1 MRDVTPL
8 LFASS
13 SANDTGQHEKL
24 MEENVENVENQAIE
38 KKEKGSFCQFWFL
51 IKWRLLLDPEFLI
64 LASGVTL
71 SFNCMVSYIS
81 QMRNITMEKGISM
94 EGTADIL
101 SILGVVEMVGMPLHG
116 FIGDKL
122 PLHKLTSTPRR
133 LIFASSCLGIAILF
147 NILTTTVGFADTAL
161 VMSCIVLVW
170 GSITVNLVL
179 VFAEVFRPDLP
190 SAIGLSNALRALSAP
205 LVGLMVG
212 GLKEHTGNL
221 DASLHSL
228 SATLVICT
236 LVWALHRC
244 CLRQKGNSSELT

>member
-1 MRDVTPL
+1 MRDVTPFL
-8 LFASS
+8 SGSS
-13 SANDTGQHEKL
+13 TSANDTGQNEKL
-24 MEENVENVENQAIE
+24 MDENVEKQAAE
-38 KKEKGSFCQFWFL
+38 KKEKNFFCSFWFL

-64 LASGVTL
+64 LTSGVTL

-81 QMRNITMEKGISM
+81 QIRNITMEKGIGM

-122 PLHKLTSTPRR
+122 PLHKLTSKPRR
-133 LIFASSCLGIAILF
+133 LIFSSSCLGIAILF
-147 NILTTTVGFADTAL
+147 NILTTTVGFADTTL
-161 VMSCIVLVW
+161 VMSCIILVW

-190 SAIGLSNALRALSAP
+190 SAIGLSNALRGLSAP
-205 LVGLMVG
+205 LVGLLVG

-228 SATLVICT
+228 SAVLVTCT
-236 LVWALHRC
+236 LVWALFAC
-244 CLRQKGNSSELT
+244 CSRQNANSTQLK